1 MAVQEITRPASA
13 AGADRG
19 PSASSVKSI
28 LVHIQNEGSATQ
40 RIEAA
45 LAIARATSA
54 HLTCLH
60 VTPIEAY
67 VAFDSFGG
75 VFVMSDAIKAIDEEV
90 VRLREQVEDELSKE
104 DVSWDYIETTGH
116 VATEIVRQAALADLV
131 VTGREP
137 QEAGLGKSAMTL
149 LGDLLQSS
157 RTPLFI
163 PGEAPVDP
171 AGPALIAWDGSYEAA
186 NAVRMSLGLL
196 RLASSVRV
204 LHMTDKKERSRAF
217 PGTRLLEYLSRHG
230 VHAELV
236 IESLA
241 AAGDDEFVAAGL
253 LSRARALGGAY
264 VVMGGYSHSRL
275 REYLF
280 GGVTRTML
288 REATMPIV
296 IAR

>member
-1 MAVQEITRPASA
+1 MTVQEITRSVPSSKDASA
-13 AGADRG
+13 ADE
-19 PSASSVKSI
+19 STVKSI
-28 LVHIQNEGSATQ
+28 LVHVSNEDSVTK

-45 LAIARATSA
+45 LSIARATSA

-60 VTPIEAY
+60 VTPMEAY

-75 VFVMSDAIKAIDEEV
+75 VFVMKDAIKAIDDEV
-90 VRLREQVEDELSKE
+90 ARLRERIESELRDE
-104 DVSWDYIETTGH
+104 DVSWDYIETTGY
-116 VATEIVRQAALADLV
+116 VATEIVSQAALADLV

-137 QEAGLGKSAMTL
+137 RKSEFGASAMTL
-149 LGDLLQSS
+149 LGDVLERS

-163 PGEAPVDP
+163 PGAAPVEP
-171 AGPALIAWDGSYEAA
+171 TGPALVAWDGSYEAA

-196 RLASSVRV
+196 KLASSVRV
-204 LHMTDKKERSRAF
+204 LHLTDKQEKAGNF

-230 VHAELV
+230 IHAEFI

-253 LSRARALGGAY
+253 VSAARSLGGAY
-264 VVMGGYSHSRL
+264 VVMGGYSHSRI

-280 GGVTRTML
+280 GGVTRSML
-288 REATMPIV
+288 QDSTVPLV
-296 IAR
+296 IAH